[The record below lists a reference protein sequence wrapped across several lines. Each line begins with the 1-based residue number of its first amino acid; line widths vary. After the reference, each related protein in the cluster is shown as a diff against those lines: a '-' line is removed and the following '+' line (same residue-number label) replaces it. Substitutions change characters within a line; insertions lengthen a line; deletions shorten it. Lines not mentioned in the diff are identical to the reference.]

1 MTKGGRQLRT
11 LVVAVVLMV
20 IAGFVPAFVMGLVGW
35 ADGVNVGFL
44 AGTAVL
50 IACLGGTG
58 WRTGLVIS
66 LPFALFAGL
75 ANWAAANPWLAAI
88 VLAGAALVRGYA
100 AKAGMHDALTM
111 AVIALGFIVT
121 SPVSVA
127 GSLPVTS
134 AAYVALLCLACGLW
148 ATLVIFL
155 LRRRLHVHQHTGL
168 DPIRVVTYSL
178 TLAGLVGVAT
188 WFVIDLGLG
197 HTGGWIILTI
207 LVVFQPSLGAGF
219 KKAAARAAG
228 TVLGIAFA
236 FLVGLVHPANWLV
249 SLLGTVLLIASLLF
263 MLQGRPYWLFVA
275 FLTPGIVLLDSA
287 GSTVQLVAE
296 QRLGATLIGVLGTV
310 VVMLALAPLS
320 TRLFSE
326 RTPTRQSLSERPS
339 RQV

>member
-20 IAGFVPAFVMGLVGW
+20 IAGFVPAFAMGLVGW
-35 ADGVNVGFL
+35 ADGVNVGIL

-58 WRTGLVIS
+58 WRTGLIVS

-75 ANWAAANPWLAAI
+75 ANWAAPNPWLAAI

-155 LRRRLHVHQHTGL
+155 LRRRLHLHQHTGL

-228 TVLGIAFA
+228 TVLGIA
-236 FLVGLVHPANWLV
+236 
-249 SLLGTVLLIASLLF
+249 SL
-263 MLQGRPYWLFVA
+263 LFVA